1 MKKISIF
8 KTIFIYFLIACFV
21 LVSINIY
28 TYIISNKNT
37 TEDYTYN
44 NLINDIEN
52 NNISHI
58 STIKISPDENNS
70 GYATI
75 VFNDEEKSV
84 KVLPI
89 PSLSSFMD
97 IVHSNLKDTNII
109 KTEAMPKSNSLPL
122 WATLVLIAIVL
133 IIIIVTIVAGIA
145 SPIKSMSD
153 RAVRLGKNKAK
164 LIIGSQVKVTFKDAA
179 GLKEE
184 KNDLEEVVEFLK
196 SPQKFEEIGARI
208 PKGILLVG
216 PPGTGKTLL
225 ARAIAGEANV
235 KFFSISGSD
244 FVEMFVGLG
253 ASRVRDL
260 FEEAKRN
267 KPALIFIDEIDAVG
281 RRRGPGIGGGHDERE
296 QTLNQLLVEMDG
308 FTKNEGLIILAAT
321 NRPDVLDPALL
332 RPGRFDRQIVVGA
345 PDVKGR
351 EDILKVHAKNKKI
364 DKSVDL
370 KEVAKMTSGFTGA
383 ELENLLNESAI
394 LAVRKNKKYIE
405 IDHIKKAF
413 IKVGVG
419 TERKS
424 RIVSQEERKITAY
437 HEAGHAILFEMLNL
451 LDSVHIVSII
461 PTGMAGGYTMPLPVD
476 KGYLSKNYLEQHI
489 ISLFGGRVAEDI
501 IFNDITTGASNDIE
515 RATETA
521 HSMVSKYG
529 MSSLGPI
536 NFNPKVTSEELS
548 ALIDKEVEKII
559 STAYEKAKSIITDN
573 LDILHSCAKLLLEKE
588 KISGDEFRALFPE
601 NSLPEKKKPTI
612 VEFDYDNEDDNIDNA
627 DNEINNVD
635 NINVKEN
642 NDEENNDEDID
653 LSSQNNSI

>member
-1 MKKISIF
+1 MKKVTIF
-8 KTIFIYFLIACFV
+8 QTIFIYFLIACFI
-21 LVSINIY
+21 LVGLTIY
-28 TYIISNKNT
+28 KNYSLSKHSGI
-37 TEDYTYN
+37 EKYTYN
-44 NLINDIEN
+44 TLLSDIEN
-52 NNISHI
+52 NNLEDILAI
-58 STIKISPDENNS
+58 DIKPDVRGS
-70 GYATI
+70 GFATI
-75 VFNDEEKSV
+75 IFKDNKKPSE
-84 KVLPI
+84 VLAI
-89 PSLSSFMD
+89 PSMSSFMQV
-97 IVHSNLKDTNII
+97 VHSNLKDTDIVVTQAAEKPI
-109 KTEAMPKSNSLPL
+109 SLFSYLFPF
-122 WATLVLIAIVL
+122 LVIAAVV
-133 IIIIVTIVAGIA
+133 IIIILVIA
-145 SPIKSMSD
+145 TQGKSMSS
-153 RAVRLGKNKAK
+153 RATSFGKNKAK
-164 LIIGSQVKVTFKDAA
+164 LITGNQVKVTFKDVA

-184 KNDLEEVVEFLK
+184 KYDLEEVVEFLK
-196 SPQKFEEIGARI
+196 APQKFEEIGARI

-225 ARAIAGEANV
+225 ARAIAGEASV

-244 FVEMFVGLG
+244 FVEMFVGVG

-281 RRRGPGIGGGHDERE
+281 RRRGSGLGGGHDERE

-321 NRPDVLDPALL
+321 NRPDILDPALL

-351 EDILKVHAKNKKI
+351 EDILKVHAKNKKL
-364 DKSVDL
+364 DETVDIN
-370 KEVAKMTSGFTGA
+370 EIAKMTSGFTGA
-383 ELENLLNESAI
+383 ELENLLNEAAL
-394 LAVRKNKKYIE
+394 LAARKNEKTIKTK
-405 IDHIKKAF
+405 HIRKAF

-424 RIVSQEERKITAY
+424 RVISQEEKEITAY
-437 HEAGHAILFEMLNL
+437 HEAGHAILFETLNL

-489 ISLFGGRVAEDI
+489 ISLFGGRIAEDI
-501 IFNDITTGASNDIE
+501 IFNDVTTGASNDIE
-515 RATETA
+515 RATKTA
-521 HSMVSKYG
+521 YSMVAKYG

-536 NFNPKVTSEELS
+536 QFDPKENSQELS
-548 ALIDKEVEKII
+548 AAIDKEVEKII
-559 STAYEKAKSIITDN
+559 SNAYEKAKSIITDN

-612 VEFDYDNEDDNIDNA
+612 IEFDYNSENYEKNQA
-627 DNEINNVD
+627 D
-635 NINVKEN
+635 EN
-642 NDEENNDEDID
+642 EENT
-653 LSSQNNSI
+653 SSENI